1 MYAYKQKEKQHSD
14 IGHNQLFNSF
24 FSEHIFD
31 PVASLWMLL
40 ISYVGN

>member
-1 MYAYKQKEKQHSD
+1 MYSYKQKAKQHSD
-14 IGHNQLFNSF
+14 IDLNQLFNSF

-40 ISYVGN
+40 ISYIGN